1 MMRSLYSGVSGLK
14 VHQTKMD
21 VIGNNIS
28 NVNTV
33 GFKASNV
40 TFADILYQTTQSA
53 TGPNEETGRAG
64 QNGMQVGLGAGMAA
78 ITAAIG
84 TAGGSQRT
92 DNPFDLSIEGDGFF
106 IVSTGTENYFTKAG
120 SFTIDANGNLCT
132 PAGYT
137 VMGWGVDPSNDTKIL
152 ADSVRPL
159 QIMGADNMYSNPE
172 PTTKVSFSG
181 NIDSQDTQMAT
192 GRATNFTFYDKMGQS
207 YTVKLKVTQDVAA
220 GAVVNNN
227 YKVEVTD
234 VLDANGDSLFVVA
247 RADENSPGKMIY
259 EPSPNIKS
267 ITFGGITF
275 SLSESQDNPGVNP
288 DDGTVTLTT
297 EGGNVP
303 ILSFNAETGKFHSV
317 SGEGEND
324 NNEEEQKTLD
334 FVMNVEGEQAH
345 PFETVSVD
353 FSELTMYANSG
364 KTTLEG
370 QKGGYDGAGRGRA
383 AGSMSGC
390 TVDTTGKIYGIY
402 DNGDQ
407 KLLGQVVI
415 ANFAN
420 VSGLEA
426 IGNSMFAETLN
437 SGEFDGIGEDV
448 SVSGGSLKVGVLE
461 MSNVDLAAQF
471 TDMITTQRGFQAN
484 SRIITTSDTMLEE
497 LINLTR

>member
-40 TFADILYQTTQSA
+40 TFADILYQTTQAA

-78 ITAAIG
+78 ITASIG
-84 TAGGSQRT
+84 TTGGSQRT
-92 DNPFDLSIEGDGFF
+92 DNPFDLSIEGEGFF
-106 IVSTGTENYFTKAG
+106 VVSTGAENYFTKAG

-137 VMGWGVDPSNDTKIL
+137 VMGWGVDPANDTKIL

-159 QIMGADNMYSNPE
+159 QIMGAENMYSNPE
-172 PTTKVSFSG
+172 ATTKVSFSG
-181 NIDSQDTQMAT
+181 NIDSADTQMAT

-207 YTVKLKVTQDVAA
+207 YTVKLKVTQDTTNDDV
-220 GAVVNNN
+220 VVNNN
-227 YKVEVTD
+227 YKVEITD

-247 RADENSPGKMIY
+247 RDNGEGKIIY
-259 EPSPNIKS
+259 EPSQVFTQVS
-267 ITFGGITF
+267 FGGKTF
-275 SLSESQDNPGVNP
+275 TIGQKGINP
-288 DDGTVTLTT
+288 DDGTFTLEP
-297 EGGNVP
+297 EGGTPP
-303 ILSFNAETGKFHSV
+303 ILSFNAETGRFQSV
-317 SGEGEND
+317 GSTEGAPEGD
-324 NNEEEQKTLD
+324 EQKTLAFSIAPTSAD
-334 FVMNVEGEQAH
+334 KEAH
-345 PFETVSVD
+345 PFEEVEVD

-437 SGEFDGIGEDV
+437 SGEFDGIGEDI

-497 LINLTR
+497 LINLKR

>member
-40 TFADILYQTTQSA
+40 TFADILYQTTQQA

-78 ITAAIG
+78 ITASMS
-84 TAGGSQRT
+84 TSGGSQRT

-106 IVSTGTENYFTKAG
+106 VVSTGTINYFTKAG
-120 SFTIDANGNLCT
+120 SFSIDANGNLCT

-137 VMGWGVDPSNDTKIL
+137 VMGWGVDPANDTKVL
-152 ADSVRPL
+152 PDSVRPL
-159 QIMGADNMYSNPE
+159 QIMGADNMYSNPQ
-172 PTTKVSFSG
+172 PTTKISFSG

-207 YTVKLKVTQDVAA
+207 YTVKLKVTQVVDE
-220 GAVVNNN
+220 GSVVNNN
-227 YKVEVTD
+227 YTVEVTD
-234 VLDANGDSLFVVA
+234 VLNADGDSLFVVPKEDPA
-247 RADENSPGKMIY
+247 NPGKVTY
-259 EPSPNIKS
+259 ELSQVITEV
-267 ITFGGITF
+267 TFGGVTF
-275 SLSESQDNPGVNP
+275 TAGVNAE
-288 DDGTVTLTT
+288 DGTVTMTA
-297 EGGNVP
+297 GGEMP

-317 SGEGEND
+317 GAGAGGQG
-324 NNEEEQKTLD
+324 EEEQKTLD
-334 FVMNVEGEQAH
+334 FVMNPNTVH
-345 PFETVSVD
+345 PFEEIEVD

-407 KLLGQVVI
+407 KLLGQVVV

-437 SGEFDGIGEDV
+437 SGEFDGIGEDI

-497 LINLTR
+497 LINLKR

>member
-247 RADENSPGKMIY
+247 QEKKDAPGKMEY
-259 EPSPNIKS
+259 SLSPNIQS
-267 ITFGGITF
+267 VTFGGVTF
-275 SLSESQDNPGVNP
+275 TAEVNK
-288 DDGTVTLTT
+288 DDGTVTMKSDSKP
-297 EGGNVP
+297 V
-303 ILSFNAETGKFHSV
+303 LSFNAETGKFHSV
-317 SGEGEND
+317 SGTDTSTNTED
-324 NNEEEQKTLD
+324 QKTLD
-334 FVMNVEGEQAH
+334 FAMVIGTTGTTGTAH

-497 LINLTR
+497 LINLKR

>member
-78 ITAAIG
+78 ITASIS
-84 TAGGSQRT
+84 TSGGSQRT
-92 DNPFDLSIEGDGFF
+92 DNPFDISIEGDGFF
-106 IVSTGTENYFTKAG
+106 IVSTGTVNYFTKAG

-137 VMGWGVDPSNDTKIL
+137 VMGWGVDPANDTKIL
-152 ADSVRPL
+152 ADAVKPL
-159 QIMGADNMYSNPE
+159 QIMGAENMYSNPE
-172 PTTKVSFSG
+172 PTTKISFSG
-181 NIDSQDTQMAT
+181 NIDSADTQMAT

-207 YTVKLKVTQDVAA
+207 YTVKLKVTQDVSE

-234 VLDANGDSLFVVA
+234 VLDSNGDSLFVVPQEDPA
-247 RADENSPGKMIY
+247 NPGK
-259 EPSPNIKS
+259 
-267 ITFGGITF
+267 ITYKLSDVITEVTLGGVTF
-275 SLSESQDNPGVNP
+275 TAAVNEE
-288 DDGTVTLTT
+288 DGTVTMTP
-297 EGGNVP
+297 GGDVP
-303 ILSFNAETGKFHSV
+303 ILSFNAETGKFSSV
-317 SGEGEND
+317 GAAGGQG
-324 NNEEEQKTLD
+324 EEEQKTLE
-334 FVMNVEGEQAH
+334 FVLNPNVVH
-345 PFETVSVD
+345 PFEEIEVD

-407 KLLGQVVI
+407 KLLGQIAI

-437 SGEFDGIGEDV
+437 SGEFDGIGEDI

-497 LINLTR
+497 LINLKR